1 MPSRRIAI
9 QVQRGDNMISKEKIK
24 ELEIF
29 ALNIRMETIKALGNL
44 GFGHIGGA
52 MSIVDTLAVLY
63 GHVMKYDAQNPK
75 WEERDWLVC
84 SKGHAGP
91 AIYSSLALKGF
102 FPVEDLLTLNTPGTH
117 FPSHCD
123 KNLTIGIDMT
133 TGSLGQGSSL
143 ALGVALGHRL
153 DGKDNYTYLILGD
166 GEMQEGQVWEAV
178 LLAAQKKV
186 NHLIAFVDYNK
197 QQLDGYTKDINDM
210 GDIKAKFDCFGW
222 YAQEINGA
230 NIKEILIAIENAK
243 QEEERPSVIV
253 LNTVKGKGC
262 SFAEHVVLNHHMTI
276 SQAQME
282 EALSVLHTEME
293 RLVTA

>member
-1 MPSRRIAI
+1 
-9 QVQRGDNMISKEKIK
+9 MISKEKIK

-63 GHVMKYDAQNPK
+63 GQVMKYDAKNPK
-75 WEERDWLVC
+75 WEERDWLIC

-186 NHLIAFVDYNK
+186 NHFIAFVDYNK

-222 YAQEINGA
+222 YAQEINGG

>member
-1 MPSRRIAI
+1 
-9 QVQRGDNMISKEKIK
+9 MISKEKIK

-63 GHVMKYDAQNPK
+63 GHIMKYDAKNPK

-123 KNLTIGIDMT
+123 KNLTLGIDMT

-222 YAQEINGA
+222 HAQEINGA
-230 NIKEILIAIENAK
+230 NIKEILIAIEKAK

-276 SQAQME
+276 SQTQME
-282 EALSVLHTEME
+282 EALSALHTEME